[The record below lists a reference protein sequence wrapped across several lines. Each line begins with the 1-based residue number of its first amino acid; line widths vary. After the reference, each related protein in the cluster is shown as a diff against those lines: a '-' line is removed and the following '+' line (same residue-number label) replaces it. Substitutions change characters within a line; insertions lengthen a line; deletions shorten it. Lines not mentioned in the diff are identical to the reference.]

1 MLLFWEYL
9 RVKVLS
15 VDKGHESCYV
25 ELILKKTKWLINHS
39 YNPTTNNI
47 SSHLESLSRNLD
59 LYTLKFE
66 NILAIGDLNIS
77 IEDNNMK
84 MFCQSY
90 NLKRR
95 IKVPT
100 CYKNPDSPSCIDLI
114 VTNKPRNFQN
124 SCVIETSL
132 SDFHKI
138 TVTALRMQFRKLK
151 PRVLFYG
158 DYTKFSK

>member
-25 ELILKKTKWLINHS
+25 ELILKKTKWLINYS
-39 YNPTTNNI
+39 YNPTTNKI

-59 LYTLKFE
+59 LCTLKFE

-90 NLKRR
+90 NLKSR

-100 CYKNPDSPSCIDLI
+100 CYKTPDSPSCIDLI
-114 VTNKPRNFQN
+114 VTNKP
-124 SCVIETSL
+124 
-132 SDFHKI
+132 
-138 TVTALRMQFRKLK
+138 QFCS
-151 PRVLFYG
+151 
-158 DYTKFSK
+158 KFCSKFLCN

>member
-25 ELILKKTKWLINHS
+25 ELILKKTKWLINYS
-39 YNPTTNNI
+39 YNPTTNKI

-59 LYTLKFE
+59 LCTLKFE

-90 NLKRR
+90 NLKSR

-114 VTNKPRNFQN
+114 VTNKPQFCSKFCSKFLCNWN
-124 SCVIETSL
+124 L
-132 SDFHKI
+132 
-138 TVTALRMQFRKLK
+138 TVRFA
-151 PRVLFYG
+151 
-158 DYTKFSK
+158 